1 MDKKV
6 KAISDEEFDKKFADI
21 KAKFRQPQTADE
33 LYPNGYAVVQNNDGS
48 PDMVI
53 PTPAAPSNVDDMAKK
68 EQDANIEDVANS
80 IAEDMYPYPSHM
92 KYAFG
97 GKGLV
102 DADRFK
108 IVKGFKLGAQWQKQC
123 DADTIAQL
131 QATNLK
137 LSKRVF
143 ELEKELDE
151 QTLSFM
157 DWMLLNSYEYSYTN
171 KGWQNDFPDGMDPN
185 SEEPTYHTTQQLIQ
199 IYKQSK

>member
-1 MDKKV
+1 MDNNKEYHPDKCEKPYCDCLDIAEDKNGGNPV
-6 KAISDEEFDKKFADI
+6 KSYPCLAKCQDI
-21 KAKFRQPQTADE
+21 EALK
-33 LYPNGYAVVQNNDGS
+33 S
-48 PDMVI
+48 
-53 PTPAAPSNVDDMAKK
+53 TPAAPSSVDDMAKI

-108 IVKGFKLGAQWQKQC
+108 IVKGFKLGAQWQKQR

-131 QATNLK
+131 QATNLE

-185 SEEPTYHTTQQLIQ
+185 SEEPTYHTTEQLLQ
-199 IYKQSK
+199 IYKQSKINN